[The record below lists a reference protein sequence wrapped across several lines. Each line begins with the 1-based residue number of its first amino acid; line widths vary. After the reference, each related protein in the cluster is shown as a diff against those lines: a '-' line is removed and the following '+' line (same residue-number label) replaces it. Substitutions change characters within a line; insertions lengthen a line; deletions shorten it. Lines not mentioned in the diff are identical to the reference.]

1 MSKRKKKEKKVNMV
15 KVDTIKQQK
24 NFKKTRYATHINNI
38 FALKERYREITKCWI
53 RCEGLLSKSLRF

>member
-38 FALKERYREITKCWI
+38 FALKERYREITK
-53 RCEGLLSKSLRF
+53 